1 MNFDGVA
8 ISDDMVM
15 KGVADFGDVE
25 ACEMG
30 IRAGL
35 NMFIYRYSDEK
46 TINII
51 EKIYQKAIID
61 EELRGK
67 IEESYLKI
75 MALKGRYFN
84 K

>member
-1 MNFDGVA
+1 
-8 ISDDMVM
+8 
-15 KGVADFGDVE
+15 
-25 ACEMG
+25 MG

>member
-1 MNFDGVA
+1 
-8 ISDDMVM
+8 MVM